1 MKNVSYDDDLSIT
14 FSSESCF
21 SSLIF
26 VYDLSY
32 PYKLISIISNSI
44 ASSKII
50 TTNSFFIPQEN
61 NNYLSCNNDFV
72 YKNVLITNHFMNNS
86 TTIVQQ

>member
-50 TTNSFFIPQEN
+50 ITSRFSVSQD
-61 NNYLSCNNDFV
+61 NNYLSCNNDFDN
-72 YKNVLITNHFMNNS
+72 KNVLIYTS
-86 TTIVQQ
+86 CIPLDIC